1 MLDRISD
8 SSLDNIKF
16 DSDFE
21 SSQNTSIQLEFAKLQ
36 MSLAKSNR
44 DKAESIIKE
53 IKASQDLATQYA
65 NTLNMFRTLKSEGSF
80 KLGEIPSSKESLENE
95 ITLCQNTLNA
105 INKTIDSSSNS
116 FCVALPQDA
125 YNYVLDI
132 YKQENSEDFV
142 DMFRTGGSNNNGKK
156 EATPDNL
163 HYKYELEGG
172 AKAFEQRLELL
183 NAALFCMDNGIDI
196 SSFTDGGFPS
206 DELETII
213 ANLKSKQD
221 TIGTDIQQ
229 KMVYVQDYI
238 GQYNS
243 YSSGASTA
251 ISEANDLLKSVAT
264 GR

>member
-1 MLDRISD
+1 MLDRVSD
-8 SSLDNIKF
+8 PSLNNIKL
-16 DSDFE
+16 DTDYKC
-21 SSQNTSIQLEFAKLQ
+21 SQNTSIQLVFAKLQ
-36 MSLAKSNR
+36 MSLAQFNR
-44 DKAESIIKE
+44 DKAEGIIKE
-53 IKASQDLATQYA
+53 IKASQDLAKQYA
-65 NTLNMFRTLKSEGSF
+65 NTLNTFRTLKSEGNF
-80 KLGEIPSSKESLENE
+80 KLGEIPSSKESVEKE
-95 ITLCQNTLNA
+95 ISLCQNTLNA
-105 INKTIDSSSNS
+105 INNTIEKSSNS

-125 YNYVLDI
+125 YNYVLNI
-132 YKQENSEDFV
+132 YKQDNSEDFV
-142 DMFRTGGSNNNGKK
+142 DMFRTGSSNHNGKK

-163 HYKYELEGG
+163 HFKYELEGG

-196 SSFTDGGFPS
+196 SNFTDGGFTS

-251 ISEANDLLKSVAT
+251 VSEANDLLKNVAT